1 MVNIPAYIK
10 AWFKAKNWQIR
21 PYQRDMVEAFQKGES
36 RLLIAPTG
44 GGKTLSGFLASL
56 IDIHEN
62 KYKGLHTLY
71 ISPLKALTNDIERN
85 LMRPVMEM
93 GLDVRVESRTGDTS
107 SSRRVSQRKR
117 PPNILLTTP
126 ESLMLM
132 LSYHDAKDIFK
143 NLRAVIID
151 EVHSF
156 APTKRGDFTSLCL
169 ARLRYIVPNY
179 LVFALSATVAEP
191 QKFASW
197 LGPAVGIIEAKNETQ
212 PEIIVMKTE
221 NPIPFTGYMAKYA
234 IPEIYKAISE
244 AGTSIIFV
252 NTRSQAEKIFQDLWE
267 INENNLPIAIYHG
280 SISRETRQKTEK
292 MMADGKLRS
301 VVATAALELGIDWG
315 QVDLVIQIG
324 APKGVSR
331 LLQRIGRSNHRL
343 DVPSTALLVP
353 ASRFEVLEM
362 QAAIAAIE
370 SGRLDGE
377 PFRAGSLDVIVQYII
392 NCVCSEPSSSEAIYQ
407 QVLTAEPYKHVS
419 RETFGKLFQF
429 AVDGGY
435 VLRSYERYHRL
446 VINEDGLF
454 VPASRMVVSRHRMN
468 IGTIVEAAKL
478 KVKKLNKRGT
488 GRVIGDVEESFAQ
501 TLNPGDT
508 FVIGGQL
515 LSFVTV
521 RDMFLEAMPV
531 SGGVPKVPH
540 YAGGNMPLSTFLS
553 EGVRY
558 LLSHEN
564 LWHRLPKQVQFIL
577 KLQKKVSLIP
587 SENRILVEVFP
598 RKKLYHFVIYSFE
611 GRLAHQTLG
620 MLVTRRMERLKLRPL
635 SFSVTDYALSVTS
648 TKPVKREDID
658 YIFSREI
665 LLDELEEWITESPML
680 KRSFRKVA
688 TITGLTEQRS
698 GGSKKS
704 MKQVT
709 FSTDL
714 IYEVLLKH
722 EPNHIL
728 LEVTRDDAER
738 ELLDIDRIA
747 DLLDHFQDKMQ
758 FVELERPSPISIS
771 VIFDVRTERV
781 HGGGAEALL
790 SSLKMEAEAT
800 EMMEEITQ
808 HADDD

>member
-1 MVNIPAYIK
+1 MVSIPGYIK
-10 AWFKAKNWQIR
+10 TWFEGKSWKIR
-21 PYQRDMVEAFQKGES
+21 SYQKQMIEAFQRQKS
-36 RLLIAPTG
+36 TLLIAPTG
-44 GGKTLSGFLASL
+44 GGKTLSGFLPSL
-56 IDIHEN
+56 IDIHDN
-62 KYKGLHTLY
+62 KHKGLHTLY

-85 LMRPVMEM
+85 LMRPITEM
-93 GLDVRVESRTGDTS
+93 GLNVRVESRTGDTS
-107 SSRRVSQRKR
+107 SARRVSQRKK

-132 LSYHDAKDIFK
+132 LSYHDAREIFK
-143 NLRAVIID
+143 NLKCVVID

-169 ARLRYIVPNY
+169 ARLRYLVPDY
-179 LVFALSATVAEP
+179 IVFALSATVAEP
-191 QKFASW
+191 DKFAEW
-197 LGPAVGIIEAKNETQ
+197 MGGNVEIIEAKNATK
-212 PEIIVMKTE
+212 PEITVMQTK

-234 IPEIYKAISE
+234 IPEIYEAISK
-244 AGTSIIFV
+244 AGTSIVFV

-267 INENNLPIAIYHG
+267 INKTAMPIAIYHG
-280 SISRETRQKTEK
+280 SVSRENRQKTEK

-343 DVPSTALLVP
+343 DVPSRAMLVP
-353 ASRFEVLEM
+353 ANRFEVLEM
-362 QAAIAAIE
+362 QAAIASIE

-377 PFRAGSLDVIVQYII
+377 PFRPGSLDVIVQYII
-392 NCVCSEPSSSEAIYQ
+392 NCVCSEPSSSEQLYK
-407 QVLTAEPYKHVS
+407 QVLTAAPYKNVS
-419 RETFGKLFQF
+419 REAFGKLFQF

-435 VLRSYERYHRL
+435 VLRSYDRYHRL
-446 VINEDGLF
+446 IINEDGLF
-454 VPASRMVVSRHRMN
+454 IPASRMVISRHRMN

-488 GRVIGDVEESFAQ
+488 GRIVGDVEESFAQ
-501 TLNPGDT
+501 MLAPGDT
-508 FVIGGQL
+508 FVIGGEML
-515 LSFVTV
+515 TFLTV
-521 RDMFLEAMPV
+521 RDMILEAMPA
-531 SGGVPKVPH
+531 GGNIPKVPH

-553 EGVRY
+553 AGVRY
-558 LLSHEN
+558 ILSHEK
-564 LWHRLPKQVQFIL
+564 LWSRLPKQVQFIL
-577 KLQKKVSLIP
+577 KLQKKVSQIP
-587 SENRILVEVFP
+587 SEDKILVEVFP

-620 MLVTRRMERLKLRPL
+620 MLVTRRMERLKLHPL

-648 TKPVKREDID
+648 TKPVKKEDME
-658 YIFSREI
+658 YIFRSDI
-665 LLDELEEWITESPML
+665 LLDELEEWIIESPML

-688 TITGLTEQRS
+688 TITGITEQRS
-698 GGSKKS
+698 GGTKKS

-714 IYEVLLKH
+714 IYEVLLKY

-747 DLLDHFQDKMQ
+747 DLLDHFQEKMQ

-781 HGGGAEALL
+781 YGSGAEELL
-790 SSLKMEAEAT
+790 TSLAREQEAAET
-800 EMMEEITQ
+800 MEEIVDN
-808 HADDD
+808 A